1 MFTREVTFE
10 TVREAEERLQIDLKF
25 ILPLYKN
32 VTSKFQLDGV
42 RILTLWTRS
51 ESIWGWTLWPCGSV
65 IYCFL
70 DIATLCVYIII
81 IQQSSARGS
90 LTPTERLTLKPKTF
104 TLKDTWRAE
113 LVEIVVPSANHSAKQ
128 CRTPC
133 AMRATCS
140 ECTSSSSECMWCSNM
155 KQCVDSN
162 AYVAS
167 FPFGQCMEWYTM
179 NTCPRKTSCSPR
191 LLWHAKHTTDWVPK
205 SISCYYI
212 ISFHTKPIYGI
223 QSLSRQCAACRLVKR
238 KEII

>member
-1 MFTREVTFE
+1 M
-10 TVREAEERLQIDLKF
+10 KF

-65 IYCFL
+65 IFCFL
-70 DIATLCVYIII
+70 DIATLCIYNHNPAEFSQRISDSHWEAHA
-81 IQQSSARGS
+81 Q
-90 LTPTERLTLKPKTF
+90 TEDIHAERYLKSWTC
-104 TLKDTWRAE
+104 RNCCS
-113 LVEIVVPSANHSAKQ
+113 SANHSAKQ

-191 LLWHAKHTTDWVPK
+191 LLWHAKHTTDWVTK